1 MEERSPGGF
10 GPTKWA
16 QFANSPPA
24 WAPRTSGRGRAAA
37 APARPA
43 AFLPP
48 GARSRPDFPGG
59 GARRRGRGRRR
70 RGAAA
75 FSSLSG
81 PFSGLPPFRHG
92 LGTAGDRSPGGRA
105 GAEGK
110 AAPPA
115 PHKQAPP
122 SAARARTPAATP
134 GASSRPGSALRPP
147 PKPPRRDES
156 ASLRRLVLPPARRAV
171 AVTAAALGKWRPS
184 SFSLPPFNLKR
195 RENGASKRA
204 GECRG
209 HGEEG
214 QQRLRRLRLRRAAP
228 PRRAARGRP
237 LRRPRGLPGGA
248 AAAASV
254 MAPRRGRC
262 FCASVCG
269 NRCLVPDTCGSD
281 TRHCGKRRGALASI
295 EVRLT

>member
-43 AFLPP
+43 ALLPP

-70 RGAAA
+70 RRGAAA

-81 PFSGLPPFRHG
+81 PFSGLPPFRPG

-110 AAPPA
+110 AAPPRPA
-115 PHKQAPP
+115 QT
-122 SAARARTPAATP
+122 SAAVCSPRPHP
-134 GASSRPGSALRPP
+134 GRHPGSFFP
-147 PKPPRRDES
+147 
-156 ASLRRLVLPPARRAV
+156 
-171 AVTAAALGKWRPS
+171 
-184 SFSLPPFNLKR
+184 
-195 RENGASKRA
+195 A
-204 GECRG
+204 GERTS
-209 HGEEG
+209 
-214 QQRLRRLRLRRAAP
+214 AAP
-228 PRRAARGRP
+228 Q
-237 LRRPRGLPGGA
+237 A
-248 AAAASV
+248 AAARRVGFATALGSPAGSASGGGGGGGTGK
-254 MAPRRGRC
+254 MAAELLFPPP
-262 FCASVCG
+262 
-269 NRCLVPDTCGSD
+269 L
-281 TRHCGKRRGALASI
+281 
-295 EVRLT
+295 